1 MKKKLLIVLVAI
13 LCIFI
18 IFITEECIRLKVNEN
33 SIPLI
38 VFHIDEN
45 YSDDL
50 KQSDSTYYSLGFK
63 TEISYYLDD
72 NSSSD
77 NYMYNIV
84 GKEFYL
90 FNIFMLWAW
99 IV

>member
-1 MKKKLLIVLVAI
+1 MKKKLLIVLISIICV
-13 LCIFI
+13 FT
-18 IFITEECIRLKVNEN
+18 IFITEECIRLKVNNN

-38 VFHIDEN
+38 VFHVDEN

-50 KQSDSTYYSLGFK
+50 KQLDSTYYSIGFK

-90 FNIFMLWAW
+90 FNIIMLWAW

>member
-1 MKKKLLIVLVAI
+1 MKNKLLIVLVSI

-18 IFITEECIRLKVNEN
+18 IFIAEECIRLKTSDN

-45 YSDDL
+45 FSNDL
-50 KQSDSTYYSLGFK
+50 KHLDSTYYSLGFK
-63 TEISYYLDD
+63 TEINYYLDD

>member
-1 MKKKLLIVLVAI
+1 MKNKLLIIHVSI

-18 IFITEECIRLKVNEN
+18 IFITEECIRLKINDN
-33 SIPLI
+33 SIPLV
-38 VFHIDEN
+38 VFHVDEN
-45 YSDDL
+45 YSNDS
-50 KQSDSTYYSLGFK
+50 KQLDSTYYSLGFK